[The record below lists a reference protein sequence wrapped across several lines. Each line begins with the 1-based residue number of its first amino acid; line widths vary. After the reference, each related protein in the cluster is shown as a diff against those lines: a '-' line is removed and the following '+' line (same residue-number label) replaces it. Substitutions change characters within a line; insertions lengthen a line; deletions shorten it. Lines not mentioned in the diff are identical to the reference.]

1 MVDWIKDGEHL
12 QAVRQKHKDYFV
24 LAFWG
29 KFSDAAQRALS
40 ELKEFAREHKDVPVF
55 VVDVQKVKG
64 AHKEFNVAR
73 VPTVL
78 AIEKGKATRSVEGV
92 HSARFYSVHFAGG
105 TQSRAAGAG
114 GSPRVQRVVV
124 YSGPGCPACGQLKSY
139 LRRHGVSYRDV
150 DISRDPRA
158 AENIA
163 RRSGM
168 MAVPQTDIGG
178 RLVVGFDQA
187 KLDRLLGI
195 QSKGDMSDED
205 GSNQRL
211 HFGQARGSR

>member
-1 MVDWIKDGEHL
+1 MLNWIKDREHL
-12 QAVRQKHKDYFV
+12 QAVRHKYRDYFV

-29 KFSDAAQRALS
+29 KFSDAAQRALG
-40 ELKEFAREHKDVPVF
+40 ELEQFAQENKDVPVL

-64 AHKEFNVAR
+64 AHKEFGVAR

-78 AIEKGKATRSVEGV
+78 AIEKGKATKSVEGAQ
-92 HSARFYSVHFAGG
+92 SARFYSLYFAGAAP
-105 TQSRAAGAG
+105 SRAAGAG
-114 GSPRVQRVVV
+114 GKARVQRVVV
-124 YSGPGCPACGQLKSY
+124 YSGPGCPACGQLKNY
-139 LRRHGVSYRDV
+139 LRRHGVSYREV

-158 AENIA
+158 AEKIA

-168 MAVPQTDIGG
+168 MAVPQTDING

-195 QSKGDMSDED
+195 QSEGRNE
-205 GSNQRL
+205 Q
-211 HFGQARGSR
+211 